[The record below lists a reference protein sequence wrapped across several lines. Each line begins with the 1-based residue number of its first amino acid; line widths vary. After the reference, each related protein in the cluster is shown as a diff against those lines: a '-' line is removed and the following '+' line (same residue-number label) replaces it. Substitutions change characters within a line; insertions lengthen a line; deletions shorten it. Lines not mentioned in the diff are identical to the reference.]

1 MRDLKTRN
9 IHILLNGYNLAYL
22 TGIMVEM
29 WIKSCYDYFEKRKGN
44 HMERGGVMTVKEMQ
58 ERKKELGYTYAQ
70 IAELSGV
77 PVGTV
82 QKVLGGITLTPR
94 HETLMALERVLG
106 GDTNSSGT
114 MLLREEHSAY
124 GVKRQGMYD
133 LDDYYAL
140 PEDVR
145 AELIDGVI
153 YDMTAPTTI
162 HQIIGGYIHSKLL
175 QYVLEKDGKCLPMIS
190 PLDVQLD
197 CDNRTMVQPDVVIVC
212 DRDKIIDRCV
222 YGAPDFII
230 EVISKSTKKKDSVI
244 KLNKYLNAG
253 VREYWMI
260 DPARKTVIVYDF
272 EHDQYPV
279 IYGFNEKV
287 PVGIWNGALEID
299 FVEVYDQ
306 VRFLYEREK
315 R

>member
-1 MRDLKTRN
+1 MDKMWVFKMVK
-9 IHILLNGYNLAYL
+9 
-22 TGIMVEM
+22 MVEK
-29 WIKSCYDYFEKRKGN
+29 WIKICYSRFKKKTETHWKEEKW
-44 HMERGGVMTVKEMQ
+44 MTIREMQ

-94 HETLMALERVLG
+94 YETLMALEKVLG
-106 GDTNSSGT
+106 SDTTGGQT
-114 MLLREEHSAY
+114 GLLREAQGVY
-124 GVKRQGMYD
+124 GIKRQGMYD

-153 YDMTAPTTI
+153 YDMTAPTSV
-162 HQIIGGYIHSKLL
+162 HQIIGGNIYSKLL
-175 QYVLEKDGKCLPMIS
+175 QHVLGKGGKCIPMIS

-197 CDNRTMVQPDVVIVC
+197 CDNKTMVQPDVVIVC
-212 DRDKIIDRCV
+212 DRDKIIERCV

-230 EVISKSTKKKDSVI
+230 EVLSKSTKKKDSVI

-260 DPARKTVIVYDF
+260 DPVKKTVIVYDF
-272 EHDQYPV
+272 EHDEYPV
-279 IYGFNEKV
+279 LYGFDAKV
-287 PVGIWNGALEID
+287 PVGIWDGDLEID
-299 FVEVYDQ
+299 FAEVYEQ
-306 VRFLYEREK
+306 VRFLYERK
-315 R
+315 K